1 MVAQD
6 SAPVGAPC
14 WVDLMTSDTTRARA
28 FYEGVLGWQALE
40 ANEEFGGYFMFM
52 NDGVPVAGA
61 MANHSEG
68 AIPDLW
74 SVYLRVDDA
83 EAALSRATQLGGHVM
98 VPAMRVGD
106 LGTMA
111 VIADPVG
118 AGIGIWAPID
128 FQGFGAVAE
137 PGTPVW
143 FELHTSDYDVAID
156 YYRDVFDWTTEVM
169 SATPEF
175 RYSVSKHGESS
186 VAGVYD
192 ARVDLGDAGCS
203 FWTVYFGVEDVD
215 DALRAVG
222 ALGGSVVSPAANT
235 PYGRMAT
242 VADPTGTE
250 FRIMQELGDIVAS

>member
-1 MVAQD
+1 MVTQD
-6 SAPVGAPC
+6 SSPIGAPC
-14 WVDLMTSDTTRARA
+14 WVDIMTSDSERARA

-40 ANEEFGGYFMFM
+40 ANEEYGGYFMFM

-61 MANHSEG
+61 TGNRSEG
-68 AIPDLW
+68 AIADLW
-74 SVYLRVDDA
+74 SVYLHVSDA
-83 EAALSRATQLGGHVM
+83 QATLARANQLGGQEM

-111 VIADPVG
+111 VVADPTG
-118 AGIGIWAPID
+118 AGIGLWAPID

-143 FELHTSDYDVAID
+143 FELHTSDYDAAVD
-156 YYRDVFDWTTEVM
+156 FYRDVFDWTTEVM
-169 SATPEF
+169 SASPEF
-175 RYSVSKHGESS
+175 RYTVSKHGESS

-192 ARVDLGDAGCS
+192 ARQDLGDTGCS

-215 DALRAVG
+215 DALLAVRE
-222 ALGGSVVSPAANT
+222 LGGSVVSPAANT

-250 FRIMQELGDIVAS
+250 FRIMQDLSDIAAS

>member
-6 SAPVGAPC
+6 SSPLGAPC
-14 WVDLMTSDTTRARA
+14 WVDLMTSDAERARA

-74 SVYLRVDDA
+74 SIYLHVDDA
-83 EAALSRATQLGGHVM
+83 DATLSRVHELGGQVV
-98 VPAMRVGD
+98 VPAVQVGD

-111 VIADPVG
+111 VITDPTG
-118 AGIGIWAPID
+118 AGIGLWAPLN
-128 FQGFGAVAE
+128 FQGFGVVAE

-143 FELHTSDYDVAID
+143 FELHTSEYDAALD
-156 YYRDVFDWTTEVM
+156 YYRDVFDWSTEEM
-169 SATPEF
+169 SASPEF
-175 RYSVSKHGESS
+175 RYSVSKDGESS

-192 ARVDLGDAGCS
+192 ASLDLGEAGRS

-215 DALRAVG
+215 DALRSVRE
-222 ALGGSVVSPAANT
+222 LGGSVVSPAQNT

-250 FRIMQELGDIVAS
+250 FRVMQDPGDIDAS